1 MLKEKLEMDFYI
13 DTTIKKLHEMGA
25 IAVRTYYHLPGWT
38 R

>member
-13 DTTIKKLHEMGA
+13 DTTIKNLHDMGA
-25 IAVRTYYHLPGWT
+25 ISVRTYYHLPGWT